1 MALYLT
7 HLTLDGEP
15 IGVHNEYGENY
26 YFPPMAH
33 LKRTVGD
40 HATVTTGRS
49 WEQFVEDKTATF
61 NHRYLWGSVND
72 DRTDLEDI
80 LATLRG
86 LHLDG

>member
-15 IGVHNEYGENY
+15 IGIHNKFGEHY
-26 YFPPMAH
+26 YVPATQH

-40 HATVTTGRS
+40 FSTVRNGRS
-49 WEQFVEDKTATF
+49 WEQFVEDKTTSF
-61 NHRYLWGSVND
+61 NHRYLWGSVKD
-72 DRTDLEDI
+72 DRTDLEDV
-80 LATLRG
+80 LASLRG